1 MSIPKEPRQLMIN
14 LMYLVLT
21 ALLALNVSAEVMNA
35 FFSLDRGLKGSR
47 NIVEKSNETIM
58 ESINKQADAYRK
70 AENEKYR
77 NNAKEALALTDEFTK
92 YIDGIRQKLFDKAG
106 GPSKNDPT
114 IPKDIRNK
122 DITTRMFVL
131 GEDGKEGIGF
141 EIERKVKE
149 LREKL
154 LALSDNDPE
163 VAASMPLD
171 VEPLPA
177 KTDKTS
183 WADFKFRQMP
193 VAACFPILGK
203 IQSDAK
209 ASSSAVLNYCLK
221 KVAGEDIKF
230 DAFQPAISAPKGYV
244 IAGEKYEADIF
255 LSAYSTNADNISISV
270 DGRTLPLKD
279 GVAKY
284 EVMTST
290 TGVKSYKV
298 TINVKNPLTGEVK
311 TYSKDFQYE
320 VGRRSA
326 SIQLDKMNVFYI
338 GVDNPISISAAGVSS
353 NDLNVSASGAG
364 ISLNKD
370 GPSHY
375 QVRVT
380 TPGEATITLSGGGL
394 PPTKFTYKVKR
405 IPDPVP
411 LLGAQRF
418 DSAIPNGTFKAQGG
432 VAAVLENF
440 DFDAKCEVAGY
451 TVAYQKK
458 RADVV
463 EKTNTGARFNPDVQD
478 LIRRAEPGDV
488 YYFLDIR
495 AKCPGDIAPRKLG
508 DLVFKI
514 R

>member
-1 MSIPKEPRQLMIN
+1 MIN

-35 FFSLDRGLKGSR
+35 FFSLDKGLKGSR

-58 ESINKQADAYRK
+58 ENINKQADAYK
-70 AENEKYR
+70 KPENEKYR
-77 NNAKEALALTDEFTK
+77 ENAKQALALTEEFVQYLEGVRK
-92 YIDGIRQKLFDKAG
+92 KLFDKAG

-131 GEDGKEGIGF
+131 GEDGKPGIGF
-141 EIERKVKE
+141 EIEAKVKE
-149 LREKL
+149 LRQKL
-154 LALSDNDPE
+154 LALADNDPE

-171 VEPLPA
+171 IEPLP
-177 KTDKTS
+177 KNTDKTS

-193 VAACFPILGK
+193 VAACFPIIGK

-209 ASSSAVLNYCLK
+209 ASSSAILNYCLK

-270 DGRTLPLKD
+270 DGRPLPIKD

-284 EVMTST
+284 EVTTSS
-290 TGVKSYKV
+290 TGVKTYKV
-298 TINVKNPLTGEVK
+298 TVNVKNPLTGEVK
-311 TYSKDFQYE
+311 TYTKDFQYE

-326 SIQLDKMNVFYI
+326 SVQLDKMNVFYI
-338 GVDNPISISAAGVSS
+338 GVDNPISVSASGVSS
-353 NDLNVSASGAG
+353 NDLVVSGSGAG
-364 ISLNKD
+364 ITLTKD

-375 QVRVT
+375 IVRVT

-394 PPTKFTYKVKR
+394 PPTRFNYKVKR

-418 DSAIPNGTFKAQGG
+418 PSAIPNGTFKAQGG

-440 DFDAKCEVAGY
+440 DFDAKCEVVGY
-451 TVAYQKK
+451 TVAYQKR

-463 EKTNTGARFNPDVQD
+463 EKTNTGARFNPDVVD

-495 AKCPGDIAPRKLG
+495 AKCPGDAAARKLG

>member
-47 NIVEKSNETIM
+47 DIVEKTNGVVMENIKAQAEAYKNENT
-58 ESINKQADAYRK
+58 A
-70 AENEKYR
+70 KYR
-77 NNAKEALALTDEFTK
+77 NNAEQAMAIAQEFSD
-92 YIDGIRQKLFDKAG
+92 YIESVRQKLFDKAG

-131 GEDGKEGIGF
+131 GEEGKEGLGF

-149 LREKL
+149 TREKL
-154 LALSDNDPE
+154 LALADNNE
-163 VAASMPLD
+163 GVAAGLPLAL
-171 VEPLPA
+171 EEIP
-177 KTDKTS
+177 KGSDKTS

-193 VAACFPILGK
+193 VAAIFPILGK

-209 ASSSAVLNYCLK
+209 ASSSAVLNYCLEQ
-221 KVAGEDIKF
+221 VAGKDIKF

-244 IAGEKYEADIF
+244 IAGEKYEADVF
-255 LSAYSTNADNISISV
+255 LSAFSTTADNISISV
-270 DGRTLPLKD
+270 DGRSLPLKD
-279 GVAKY
+279 GIAKY
-284 EVMTST
+284 ETGTSS
-290 TGVKSYKV
+290 TGTKTYKV
-298 TINVKNPLTGEVK
+298 SINVKNPLTGEIK
-311 TYSKDFQYE
+311 NYAKDFQYE
-320 VGRRSA
+320 VGQRSC
-326 SIQLDKMNVFYI
+326 SVQLDKMNVFYI
-338 GVDNPISISAAGVSS
+338 GVDNPISVAAAGVSS
-353 NDLNVSASGAG
+353 NDLNVSASGITLTKTG
-364 ISLNKD
+364 NGK
-370 GPSHY
+370 Y
-375 QVRVT
+375 NVRADK
-380 TPGEATITLSGGGL
+380 PGEATITLSGGGL
-394 PPTKFTYKVKR
+394 PATTFTYKVKR

-440 DFDAKCEVAGY
+440 DFDAKCEVAGF

-463 EKTNTGARFNPDVQD
+463 EKTNTGARFGGDVAD
-478 LIRRAEPGDV
+478 LVRRAEPGDV

-495 AKCPGDIAPRKLG
+495 AKCPGDIAARKLG

>member
-1 MSIPKEPRQLMIN
+1 MIN

-47 NIVEKSNETIM
+47 DIVEKTNDVVM
-58 ESINKQADAYRK
+58 ENINKQADAYK
-70 AENEKYR
+70 KDTNEKYR
-77 NNAKEALALTDEFTK
+77 NNAKEALAITADFTA
-92 YIDGIRQKLFDKAG
+92 YIESVRKKLFDKAG
-106 GPSKNDPT
+106 GPSKKDPA

-131 GEDGKEGIGF
+131 GEEGSTKGIGF
-141 EIERKVKE
+141 EIEQKIKE
-149 LREKL
+149 TREKL
-154 LALSDNDPE
+154 LALADNNEE
-163 VAASMPLD
+163 VAAGLPLAL
-171 VEPLPA
+171 EPIPPGS
-177 KTDKTS
+177 DKTS

-221 KVAGEDIKF
+221 QVAGEDIKF

-270 DGRTLPLKD
+270 DGRGLPLKE

-284 EVMTST
+284 ETGTSS
-290 TGVKSYKV
+290 TGTKTYKV
-298 TINVKNPLTGEVK
+298 SINVKNPLTGEVK
-311 TYSKDFQYE
+311 NYSKDFQYE
-320 VGRRSA
+320 VGQRSC
-326 SIQLDKMNVFYI
+326 SVQLDKMNVFYI
-338 GVDNPISISAAGVSS
+338 GVDNPISVSAAGVSS
-353 NDLNVSASGAG
+353 NDLNVSASGITLTKTG
-364 ISLNKD
+364 NGK
-370 GPSHY
+370 Y
-375 QVRVT
+375 NVRGDK
-380 TPGEATITLSGGGL
+380 PGEATITLSGGGL
-394 PPTKFTYKVKR
+394 PATKFTYKVKR
-405 IPDPVP
+405 IPDPIP

-418 DSAIPNGTFKAQGG
+418 ESAIPNGTFKAQGG

-463 EKTNTGARFNPDVQD
+463 EKTNQGARFGGDVQD
-478 LIRRAEPGDV
+478 MIRNAAPGDV

-495 AKCPGDIAPRKLG
+495 AKCPGDIAARKLG
-508 DLVFKI
+508 DMVFKI

>member
-1 MSIPKEPRQLMIN
+1 MIN

-47 NIVEKSNETIM
+47 DIVEKTSEAVMKNIE
-58 ESINKQADAYRK
+58 KQADAYK
-70 AENEKYR
+70 TDSSEIYR
-77 NNAKEALALTDEFTK
+77 NNAKQALAITAEFTA
-92 YIDGIRQKLFDKAG
+92 YIDGIRKQLFDKAG
-106 GPSKNDPT
+106 GPSKNDPG

-131 GEDGKEGIGF
+131 GDEKTGKEGLGF
-141 EIERKVKE
+141 EVERKIKE
-149 LREKL
+149 TREKL
-154 LALSDNDPE
+154 LALADNDPDV
-163 VAASMPLD
+163 VAGLPLD
-171 VEPLPA
+171 LEPLPA
-177 KTDKTS
+177 GSDKKN

-270 DGRTLPLKD
+270 DGRGLPIKE

-284 EVMTST
+284 ETGTSS
-290 TGVKSYKV
+290 TGTKPYKV
-298 TINVKNPLTGEVK
+298 SINVKNPLTGEVK
-311 TYSKDFQYE
+311 NYSKEFQYE
-320 VGRRSA
+320 VGQRSC
-326 SIQLDKMNVFYI
+326 SVQLDKMNVFYI
-338 GVDNPISISAAGVSS
+338 GVDNPISVSAAGVSS
-353 NDLNVSASGAG
+353 NDLNVSASGITLTKTG
-364 ISLNKD
+364 NGK
-370 GPSHY
+370 Y
-375 QVRVT
+375 NVRGDK
-380 TPGEATITLSGGGL
+380 PGEATITLSGGGL

-405 IPDPVP
+405 IPDPIP

-418 DSAIPNGTFKAQGG
+418 ESAIPNGTFKAQGG

-440 DFDAKCEVAGY
+440 DFDAKCDVAGF

-458 RADVV
+458 RADEG
-463 EKTNTGARFNPDVQD
+463 EKTNAGSRFGSDVSD
-478 LIRRAEPGDV
+478 LIRNAAPGDV

-495 AKCPGDIAPRKLG
+495 AKCPGDIAARKLG